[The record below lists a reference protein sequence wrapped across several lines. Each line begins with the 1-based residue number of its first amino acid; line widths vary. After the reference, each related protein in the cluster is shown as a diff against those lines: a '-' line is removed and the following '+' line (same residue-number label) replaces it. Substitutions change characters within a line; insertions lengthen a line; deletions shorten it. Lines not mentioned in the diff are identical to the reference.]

1 MYLRGAMNLD
11 AASRELRN
19 NFDVLR
25 LAAAAMVLVSHSFVV
40 VGAHEPHVGHF
51 PLGTLGVEIFFAI
64 SGFLVAKSWFG
75 QPRVRAFAVKR
86 GLRILPA
93 LTVTVVACAF
103 VLGPVVSEVSSRDY
117 FASSATYTYSVDNDA
132 ATATGGVI
140 RDVSHSLP
148 GVFAGNP
155 DTSVNRSLWTL
166 PIEVQAYMAI
176 ALLGLAGL
184 LSIGLPALAAGLFAL
199 SVAPSGVADLPIVG
213 WPLDWV
219 RGADGENAHLLAVFA
234 LSALMYRYRARI
246 ALRVDLA
253 AIAAIAA
260 VASLGTPLER
270 AALVICIPYLALFVA
285 YRSWAGLRA
294 LAARGDVSYGL
305 YLLAFPVQQTI
316 VHLWGGSLPSPGV
329 VVAIALP
336 VTYLLAFASWHLV
349 EKRALRLKGALAGR
363 RAPRAVPA
371 RATPEP
377 EPAAVQA

>member
-1 MYLRGAMNLD
+1 MSLD
-11 AASRELRN
+11 ASSRERRN

-40 VGAHEPHVGHF
+40 VGAHEPHIGHW

-75 QPRVRAFAVKR
+75 QPRLRAFAVKR

-93 LTVTVVACAF
+93 LTVTVVACALL
-103 VLGPVVSEVSSRDY
+103 LGPAVTEQPIHQY
-117 FASSATYTYSVDNDA
+117 LGNAATYTYAVDNVA
-132 ATATGGVI
+132 ATATGGGVS
-140 RDVSHSLP
+140 DVSHHLP
-148 GVFAGNP
+148 GVFSHHV

-176 ALLGLAGL
+176 ALLGFAGL
-184 LSIGLPALAAGLFAL
+184 LAAGLPFLAAGFFAL
-199 SVAPSGVADLPIVG
+199 SVAGTGVGDLPVVG
-213 WPLDWV
+213 WPLHFIQ
-219 RGADGENAHLLAVFA
+219 GADGENAHLLAVFA
-234 LSALMYRYRARI
+234 VSALMYRYRARI
-246 ALRVDLA
+246 ALRLD
-253 AIAAIAA
+253 IAA
-260 VASLGTPLER
+260 VAAVVAVALLGTPAER
-270 AALVICIPYLALFVA
+270 PALVLCIPYLALVAA
-285 YRSWAGLRA
+285 YRSWGALRR
-294 LAARGDVSYGL
+294 LAAHADVSYGL

-363 RAPRAVPA
+363 RARRAVPA